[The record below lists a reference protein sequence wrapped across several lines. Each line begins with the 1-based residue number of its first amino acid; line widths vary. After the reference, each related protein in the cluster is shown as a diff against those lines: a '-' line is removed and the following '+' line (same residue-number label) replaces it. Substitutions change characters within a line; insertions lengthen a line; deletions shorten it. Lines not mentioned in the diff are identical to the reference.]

1 MVIIAFQH
9 DTFFII
15 RYKLL
20 GVKKEKLYTNITVEA
35 YKITPGPKKKG
46 E

>member
-1 MVIIAFQH
+1 MIR
-9 DTFFII
+9 FFIK

-20 GVKKEKLYTNITVEA
+20 GVKKEKLFTNITVEA